1 LAKLKRLIYF
11 NKLFMPIK
19 SYILD
24 PLPPKINYDSL
35 IRVIGEA
42 HGAIGE
48 LNGLLRKNILSPELL
63 VTPLLTKEAVLS
75 SRIEGT
81 QATLEDVF
89 QYEAQPA
96 GELAGGQNREITE
109 IINYRRAMNFS
120 MEELKT
126 KSINQ
131 SFIKKIHYLLL
142 DLSRGAEKDRG
153 KFRTGQVYIGMPG
166 ARIEEAS
173 YVPPAPAELP
183 ALLSNWE
190 KYVNSN
196 QEKDLLVQI
205 AAAHYQL
212 ESIHPFRDGNGRV
225 GRLLIPLFL
234 YQRDL
239 LSSPLLYISEYFER
253 NRQDYY
259 GYLRGVTERG
269 DWESWLKFFLL
280 ALITQSLKTQNS
292 ISKILEL
299 NDRLKKEITAANSV
313 YALNLLESLF
323 VSPIITYAKIK
334 DKLKTKNPQTIYNL
348 LEKFIQLGIL
358 KEEPGRKRNRV
369 FVFQELLDILK

>member
-1 LAKLKRLIYF
+1 
-11 NKLFMPIK
+11 MPA
-19 SYILD
+19 S
-24 PLPPKINYDSL
+24 LPPKISYESL

-89 QYEAQPA
+89 HYEAQATPV
-96 GELAGGQNREITE
+96 GRKDRDITE
-109 IINYRRAMNFS
+109 IINYRRAMNFA

-131 SFIKKIHYLLL
+131 PFVKKIHYLLL
-142 DLSRGAEKDRG
+142 DSSRGAQKDRG
-153 KFRTGQVYIGMPG
+153 QFRNGRVYIGMPG
-166 ARIEEAS
+166 APIEEAS
-173 YVPPAPAELP
+173 YVPPAPEALPEL
-183 ALLSNWE
+183 LGNWE

-205 AAAHYQL
+205 GVAHYQL
-212 ESIHPFRDGNGRV
+212 EAIHPFRDGNGRV

-239 LSSPLLYISEYFER
+239 LSSPLLYISEYFEK
-253 NRQDYY
+253 NRRDYY
-259 GYLRGVTERG
+259 GYLRGVTEKG

-313 YALNLLESLF
+313 YAANLLDYIFS
-323 VSPIITYAKIK
+323 SPIVTFAKIK

-348 LEKFIQLGIL
+348 LEKFIQMKIL
-358 KEEPGRKRNRV
+358 VEEPGRERNRI
-369 FVFQELLDILK
+369 FAFQELLDILK

>member
-1 LAKLKRLIYF
+1 MKNFTSLE
-11 NKLFMPIK
+11 
-19 SYILD
+19 
-24 PLPPKINYDSL
+24 LPPKINYEPL

-89 QYEAQPA
+89 EYEAQ
-96 GELAGGQNREITE
+96 GKTVLSGDKEHEITE

-120 MEELKT
+120 MEELKA
-126 KSINQ
+126 KYINQ
-131 SFIKKIHYLLL
+131 TFIKKIHYLLL
-142 DLSRGAEKDRG
+142 DSSRGADKDRG
-153 KFRTGQVYIGMPG
+153 KFRTGKVYIGMPG
-166 ARIEEAS
+166 APIEEAS
-173 YVPPAPAELP
+173 YIPPSPQSLP
-183 ALLSNWE
+183 GLLECWE

-196 QEKDLLVQI
+196 QENDVLVQI
-205 AAAHYQL
+205 AVAHYQL
-212 ESIHPFRDGNGRV
+212 EAIHPFRDGNGRV

-234 YQRDL
+234 FQREL
-239 LSSPLLYISEYFER
+239 LSSPLLYISEYFEK
-253 NRQDYY
+253 NRHDYY

-269 DWESWLKFFLL
+269 EWEPWIKFFLL

-299 NDRLKKEITAANSV
+299 NDRLKKEIVAANSIH
-313 YALNLLESLF
+313 AHDLLELLF
-323 VSPIITYAKIK
+323 SSPIITFVKIK

-348 LEKFIQLGIL
+348 LDKFIQMGIL
-358 KEEPGRKRNRV
+358 AEDPGRKRNRI
-369 FVFQELLDILK
+369 FVFKGLLDILK

>member
-1 LAKLKRLIYF
+1 MA
-11 NKLFMPIK
+11 IK
-19 SYILD
+19 SFI
-24 PLPPKINYDSL
+24 PAALPPKINYESL
-35 IRVIGEA
+35 VRVIGEA

-89 QYEAQPA
+89 QYEARPA
-96 GELAGGQNREITE
+96 GGVAGAKDQDITE

-120 MEELKT
+120 MEELKA

-153 KFRTGQVYIGMPG
+153 KFRAGQVYIGMPG
-166 ARIEEAS
+166 APIEEAS
-173 YVPPAPAELP
+173 YVPPAPGLLP
-183 ALLSNWE
+183 GLLGDWE
-190 KYVNSN
+190 EYVNSN
-196 QEKDLLVQI
+196 REKDLLVQI
-205 AAAHYQL
+205 AVAHYQL
-212 ESIHPFRDGNGRV
+212 EAIHPFRDGNGRV

-239 LSSPLLYISEYFER
+239 LSSPLLYISEYFEK
-253 NRQDYY
+253 NRRDYY

-292 ISKILEL
+292 ISKIMEL
-299 NDRLKKEITAANSV
+299 NDRLKKEISAANSV
-313 YALNLLESLF
+313 YAANLLDYIFSTPVVTF
-323 VSPIITYAKIK
+323 AKIK
-334 DKLKTKNPQTIYNL
+334 DKLNTKNPQTIYNL
-348 LEKFIQLGIL
+348 LEKFIQMKIL
-358 KEEPGRKRNRV
+358 IEEPGRQRNRV
-369 FVFQELLDILK
+369 FVFKELLDILK

>member
-1 LAKLKRLIYF
+1 MAKIF
-11 NKLFMPIK
+11 DIPQ
-19 SYILD
+19 
-24 PLPPKINYDSL
+24 LPPRVNYESL

-89 QYEAQPA
+89 EYEAQEP
-96 GELAGGQNREITE
+96 GLRRGYGGQAGNDKENDITE

-120 MEELKT
+120 MEELKI

-131 SFIKKIHYLLL
+131 NFIKKIHYLLL
-142 DLSRGAEKDRG
+142 DSSRGADKDRG
-153 KFRTGQVYIGMPG
+153 KFRTGQVYIGAQG
-166 ARIEEAS
+166 APITEAS
-173 YVPPAPAELP
+173 YVPPSAESLSG
-183 ALLSNWE
+183 LLGNWE
-190 KYVNSN
+190 GYVNSN

-205 AAAHYQL
+205 GVAHYQL
-212 ESIHPFRDGNGRV
+212 EAIHPFRDGNGRV

-239 LSSPLLYISEYFER
+239 LSSPLLYISEYFEK
-253 NRQDYY
+253 NRRDYY
-259 GYLRGVTERG
+259 DCLRAVTEKG

-292 ISKILEL
+292 ILKIMSLS
-299 NDRLKKEITAANSV
+299 DRLKKEILAANSV
-313 YALNLLESLF
+313 YAANLLDFIFSSPVVSF
-323 VSPIITYAKIK
+323 VKIK

-348 LEKFIQLGIL
+348 LEKFVQMGIL
-358 KEEPGRKRNRV
+358 KEDPGRKRNRV

>member
-1 LAKLKRLIYF
+1 MSESF
-11 NKLFMPIK
+11 
-19 SYILD
+19 ILP
-24 PLPPKINYDSL
+24 PLPPVLKYDSL

-89 QYEAQPA
+89 QYEAQ
-96 GELAGGQNREITE
+96 GKITGVSDKDRDITE

-120 MEELKT
+120 MEELKRHP
-126 KSINQ
+126 INQ
-131 SFIKKIHYLLL
+131 DFVKKIHYLLL
-142 DLSRGAEKDRG
+142 DSSRGAEKDRG
-153 KFRTGQVYIGMPG
+153 KFRGGRVYIGMPG
-166 ARIEEAS
+166 ASIEEAS
-173 YVPPAPAELP
+173 YVPPASVAVGG
-183 ALLSNWE
+183 LLGNWE
-190 KYVNSN
+190 NYINSN
-196 QEKDLLVQI
+196 QEKDALVQI
-205 AAAHYQL
+205 GIAHYQF
-212 ESIHPFRDGNGRV
+212 EAIHPFRDGNGRV

-253 NRQDYY
+253 NRRDYY
-259 GYLRGVTERG
+259 DYLRGVTELG

-292 ISKILEL
+292 ISKIMEL
-299 NDRLKKEITAANSV
+299 SDRLKKEIVAANSI
-313 YALNLLESLF
+313 YALNLLELLF
-323 VSPIITYAKIK
+323 SSPIITFAKIK

-358 KEEPGRKRNRV
+358 KEEPGRKRNRI